1 MTAPLIVFDLDG
13 TLLDTAPD
21 LLGALNVVLAEEGLP
36 PLERHAVRYNF
47 GHGARALIVEGL
59 RLAGHAVEVA
69 RLEAMTL
76 RFLDVYADRIAVET
90 RPYPGAEAALD
101 RLAERGYRMAV
112 CTNKR
117 EALARPLLARL
128 GLADRFAAILGGDS
142 LPVRKPHPDHLLG
155 TIAAAGGTPQAS
167 VMVGDSDADAAAAR
181 GAGVPVIGVTFGYT
195 ADIQGAMAPDATID
209 HFDELDVAL
218 AGLLRRFSE
227 PSAAADR
234 VRA

>member
-21 LLGALNVVLAEEGLP
+21 LLGALNVVLGEEGLP

-59 RLAGHAVEVA
+59 RLAGRAVAVE

-76 RFLDVYADRIAVET
+76 RFLDVYAGRMAVET

-101 RLAERGYRMAV
+101 RLAAQGFTLAV

-117 EALARPLLARL
+117 EALARPLLATL
-128 GLADRFAAILGGDS
+128 GLADRFAAIVGGDS

-155 TIAAAGGTPQAS
+155 TIAAAGGRPETS

-181 GAGVPVIGVTFGYT
+181 GAGVPVIGVSFGYT
-195 ADIQGAMAPDATID
+195 EDIAGAMAPDATID
-209 HFDELDVAL
+209 HFDDLDAAL
-218 AGLLRRFSE
+218 AGLSPRFAA
-227 PSAAADR
+227 PAAAAR
-234 VRA
+234 AVRA